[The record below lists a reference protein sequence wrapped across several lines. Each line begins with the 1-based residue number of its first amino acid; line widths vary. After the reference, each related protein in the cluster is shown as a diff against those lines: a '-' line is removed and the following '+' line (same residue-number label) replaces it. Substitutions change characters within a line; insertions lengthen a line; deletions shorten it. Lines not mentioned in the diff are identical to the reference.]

1 MDDDDV
7 YGKLIAI
14 ISVVD
19 KMVGRKAAETFIV
32 VNFFSFLL
40 SANSNHTYTFLLR
53 HLGVGTL
60 SFTADFFLT
69 FPLLLPNSVLFVGT
83 VVTIQK

>member
-32 VNFFSFLL
+32 VNFFCFLL
-40 SANSNHTYTFLLR
+40 SANSTTTLIFLLLR
-53 HLGVGTL
+53 HLF
-60 SFTADFFLT
+60 S
-69 FPLLLPNSVLFVGT
+69 LLLPISVLFVGT